1 MFNFLKNKNDKCGLI
16 SEKDYSK
23 NIKPMSSKTLFV
35 SKYCEH
41 CGSLLENL
49 KRNPTIYQD
58 IQIVN
63 IDSITV
69 PTFLDR
75 VPSLLIDNNKLL
87 TDENLF
93 TYFDEIIEKVSKS
106 IEPFMIKEMGSSMS
120 DNYSYLNDNT
130 LNHSFAFIKSSSN
143 VNDKIYKPKENDDID
158 KKVNFERYLSEREN
172 DIQELI
178 KK

>member
-1 MFNFLKNKNDKCGLI
+1 
-16 SEKDYSK
+16 
-23 NIKPMSSKTLFV
+23 MSSKTLFV
-35 SKYCEH
+35 SNYCEH

-49 KRNPTIYQD
+49 KRNPTIYKD

-63 IDSITV
+63 IDSIII

-87 TDENLF
+87 TDEDLF
-93 TYFDEIIEKVSKS
+93 TYFDDIIESVSKS

-120 DNYSYLNDNT
+120 DNYSYLNDNV
-130 LNHSFAFIKSSSN
+130 LNHSFSFIKSSSN
-143 VNDKIYKPKENDDID
+143 ENDKIYTPEENDNMD
-158 KKVNFERYLSEREN
+158 KKVNFEKYLSEREN
-172 DIQELI
+172 DIQQLF